1 MGDISFATPDEMAQ
15 IMDVVRN
22 YPKTTFMF
30 QSKDPRCFLNWKWW
44 WTKVPNNCILGA
56 TIETNRDT
64 DAYGKAPPTYIR
76 KVLTTS
82 QNMHPRK
89 YVTIEPIM
97 EFDLDVMVSW
107 IQEINPEFVYVGYNN
122 LDSKN
127 LHLPEPSLEK
137 TLKLIE
143 ELEQFTEVRLKTL
156 RKAWW
161 QSEAEKNDGRPFL
174 HVATSEEKG
183 SQNERR

>member
-15 IMDVVRN
+15 IMDVIHN
-22 YPKTTFMF
+22 HPKTTFMI
-30 QSKDPRCFLNWKWW
+30 QSKRQEAYLYGRIHPYPD
-44 WTKVPNNCILGA
+44 NCIFGTTL
-56 TIETNRDT
+56 ETNYNTSRFS
-64 DAYGKAPPTYIR
+64 KAPLPILR
-76 KVLTTS
+76 ELWMALS
-82 QNMHPRK
+82 HAHSRK